1 MGDQAWLSKFAL
13 AYAAALLW
21 VVTQTI
27 CNHANVLIQNDNRQ
41 SNGPGPSL
49 PDLSE
54 STGEYPSSTTIKQQ
68 HRLTAQTTQHCIDVL
83 SSGRVEGGVEIS
95 SELYSYKDTY
105 MLVK

>member
-27 CNHANVLIQNDNRQ
+27 SNVLIQNDNPQ
-41 SNGPGPSL
+41 STGPGPSL

-54 STGEYPSSTTIKQQ
+54 STGEYPSTTTIKQQ
-68 HRLTAQTTQHCIDVL
+68 HRLTA
-83 SSGRVEGGVEIS
+83 
-95 SELYSYKDTY
+95 
-105 MLVK
+105 